1 MGSEQ
6 NKKKEEN
13 TNINTKKTENNSNG
27 TGEDYFLEEW
37 EVYNDK
43 NINIDN
49 SVKFDNDLLISEVKK
64 DPFTDYEIIKT
75 LGEGAFGQVHL
86 VKNKITKSIRA
97 MKVIKKIDT
106 IVENNDQE
114 VLNEINVLKKI
125 DHPNIIK
132 IFEFYIKNDN
142 YYLITEYCSGGEL
155 FELVNNTV
163 FTETQV
169 AYIMYQ
175 LFSANLFPYF
185 FSPINKIV

>member
-1 MGSEQ
+1 MKNFERTNYEQ
-6 NKKKEEN
+6 TFKAYSTGYSSLYNKTVPYN
-13 TNINTKKTENNSNG
+13 QKTISQI
-27 TGEDYFLEEW
+27 
-37 EVYNDK
+37 K
-43 NINIDN
+43 RDN